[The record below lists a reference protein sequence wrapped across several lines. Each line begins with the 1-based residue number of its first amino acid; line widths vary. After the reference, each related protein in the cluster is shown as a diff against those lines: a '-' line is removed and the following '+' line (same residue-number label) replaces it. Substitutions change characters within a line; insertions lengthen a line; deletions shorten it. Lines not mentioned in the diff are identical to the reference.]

1 MWNIFG
7 GEIVRWRFEREGRSW
22 QSEEAFKKYE
32 LTPGKIEMIHGKI
45 FWSEEERVNMLG
57 LMLENI
63 GIDKM
68 LGLFDDL
75 SLLKEAISEREYGN
89 G

>member
-1 MWNIFG
+1 M
-7 GEIVRWRFEREGRSW
+7 EMFE
-22 QSEEAFKKYE
+22 
-32 LTPGKIEMIHGKI
+32 GKI
-45 FWSEEERVNMLG
+45 FWSDEQRLNMLG
-57 LMLENI
+57 LMLENV

-75 SLLKEAISEREYGN
+75 SLLKEAIREREN

>member
-1 MWNIFG
+1 MNWIFQ
-7 GEIVRWRFEREGRSW
+7 RKGRAW
-22 QSEEAFKKYE
+22 GREEAWAKYD
-32 LTPGKIEMIHGKI
+32 LTPEKMEMFEGKI
-45 FWSEEERVNMLG
+45 FWSDEQRLNMLG
-57 LMLENI
+57 LMLENV

-75 SLLKEAISEREYGN
+75 SLLKEAIREKEN